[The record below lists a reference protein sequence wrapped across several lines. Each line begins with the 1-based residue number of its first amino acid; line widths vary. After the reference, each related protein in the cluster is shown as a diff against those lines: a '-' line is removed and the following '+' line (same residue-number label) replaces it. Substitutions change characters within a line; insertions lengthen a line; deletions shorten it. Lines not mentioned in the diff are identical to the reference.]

1 MSEAMDRI
9 VAIRKVAAVN
19 RWLGIWKWRNEDK
32 DWHIMK
38 RIYPFVLHLPLTFT
52 YAALMWIEVFRS
64 EDVAQAGNV
73 LYMALTILVMLIK
86 ILNIWYRRQEAAQ
99 FIDEL
104 DRHEMYKLLRSD
116 EIVFW
121 QREQKTFQ
129 RIFYTYIGGTSVV
142 GLTGYLS
149 VLYQDTYELPFSYY
163 VPFEWQNPQ
172 RYFYAWSYNVLA
184 MTLSCLSNCLLDT
197 MGCYFMFHIGL
208 LYRLLNR
215 RLLALRETSEVKA
228 IPELRHIFQL
238 HRRLRTLTKQCEILV
253 SPYVVSQFVLS
264 ALIICFSFYRLVQMG
279 KSNPGVFATTLQFV
293 GVMIVQ
299 IFLPCYYGNELT
311 FSAHQLTNSVF
322 NTNWLEYSVAT
333 RKILNC
339 YMEFL
344 KRPVK
349 LRAGMFFEIGLPIFM
364 KTINNAY
371 SFLALLINLSK

>member
-1 MSEAMDRI
+1 MSETTDRI
-9 VAIRKVAAVN
+9 SAIRKILIIK
-19 RWLGIWKWRNEDK
+19 RWLGIWKWRNEDFK
-32 DWHIMK
+32 WKMLK
-38 RIYPFVLHLPLTFT
+38 RLHPYLLYLPFAFT
-52 YAALMWIEVFRS
+52 YTALMWVEVIRS
-64 EDVAQAGNV
+64 QGVADAGNV
-73 LYMALTILVMLIK
+73 LYMALTEFVMVIK
-86 ILNIWYRRQEAAQ
+86 VLNIWYRRQDAFE

-104 DRHEMYKLLRSD
+104 ERHEMYKLLSREEVD
-116 EIVFW
+116 FW
-121 QREQKTFQ
+121 QREQNMFR
-129 RIFYTYIGGTSVV
+129 RIFYTYIGGCVTVA
-142 GLTGYLS
+142 LTGYFS
-149 VLYQDTYELPFSYY
+149 VLYQETYELPFSYY
-163 VPFEWQNPQ
+163 VPFDWHTPEL
-172 RYFYAWSYNVLA
+172 YYYAWAYNVLA
-184 MTLSCLSNCLLDT
+184 MTMCFLPNCLLDT

-253 SPYVVSQFVLS
+253 SPYVVSQVVLS

-364 KTINNAY
+364 KVNQPNISSIHLN
-371 SFLALLINLSK
+371 